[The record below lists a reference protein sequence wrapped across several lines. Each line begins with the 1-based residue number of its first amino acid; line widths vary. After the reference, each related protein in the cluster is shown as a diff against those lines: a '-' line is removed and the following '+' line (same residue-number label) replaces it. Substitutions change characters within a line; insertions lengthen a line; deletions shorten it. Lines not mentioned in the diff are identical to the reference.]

1 MAKNNRTIDTR
12 FLQDPNG
19 IKAVEYNPASGGQ
32 KSLIVGPKFLP
43 IPIVTAG
50 TPGWKTNITAAT
62 AMPYRG
68 AILAIYNNAAT
79 AGSVTIGQDATVTSQ
94 AIGASDANGNVGIAC
109 APNSYTYVS
118 MGYDQWIVGSAAT
131 LFCYIMEHPTKIAQE
146 TGPFIQQNVP
156 GFNPPIN
163 S

>member
-1 MAKNNRTIDTR
+1 MPKNNRSIDIAS
-12 FLQDPNG
+12 LQDPYG
-19 IKAVEYNPASGGQ
+19 IKSAEYNPSSGGQ

-50 TPGWKTNITAAT
+50 SATWKTNITAAT

-68 AILAIYNNAAT
+68 AILAIYNNAGT

-94 AIGASDANGNVGIAC
+94 AIGATDANGNVGIAC
-109 APNSYTYVS
+109 PPNSYTYVS
-118 MGYDQWIVGSAAT
+118 MGYDQWIIGSAAT
-131 LFCYIMEHPTKIAQE
+131 LICYIMEDPTKITQE
-146 TGPFIQQNVP
+146 TGTFVQQNVP
-156 GFNPPIN
+156 N